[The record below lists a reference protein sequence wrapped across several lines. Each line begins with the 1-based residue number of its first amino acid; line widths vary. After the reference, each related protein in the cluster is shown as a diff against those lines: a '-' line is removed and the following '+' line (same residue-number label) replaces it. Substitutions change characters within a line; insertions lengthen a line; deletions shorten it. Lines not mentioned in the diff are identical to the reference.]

1 MDPTNLRNALASLRR
16 QWWVILQAMVIVAAG
31 ASWLASRV
39 PPNQYQA
46 VSTFSVKP
54 EKTTESVSLENFLVS
69 QRRVLLSQNLLADVA
84 SRTPGMTTA
93 QLKASL
99 KVTYDVVS
107 STISITAYS
116 KDPQQP
122 VVTANALANVYIET
136 RANQRTTSLQTRAAD
151 LDKQVKALDARIVA
165 LGEDILTAKAESRD
179 ESSFTA
185 LREGAL
191 RQYETLYGQQQTVIT
206 ELAAQI
212 QLAELI
218 EPATESVQPPVP
230 SPVIRGILG
239 AFVGLLFGLGLAVL
253 REVLDDR
260 LRTTEQAEEASDATV
275 LVQVPRAKDKLDLVV
290 PVFDEP
296 QGAMAESIRSL
307 RTTVRFLG
315 MDERVK
321 TVSVTSAAAGD
332 GKSLVAANL
341 ATAYAM
347 AGSRTILISGD
358 LRRPSIDRAFGVS
371 GLLGLS
377 DVLIEHA
384 TGLQRQRKMSGSSP
398 DFSGPIVEA
407 EQFLC
412 PTQVPNLFI
421 LPAGSP
427 VPNPGELLASP
438 SMSQI
443 VEALA
448 AKADMVIIDSP
459 PTIVADSVMLAKSVD
474 GVLVVASLNITHK
487 RQLKAA
493 VNQLTGSRASVLGI
507 VLNRSA
513 DAGRGYRNYY
523 PQSRSTFP
531 EITPVEPDPMSSTS
545 FPRV

>member
-1 MDPTNLRNALASLRR
+1 MDPTNLRNTLAALRR
-16 QWWVILQAMVIVAAG
+16 QWWVILQAIIIVAAG
-31 ASWLASRV
+31 ASWLATRV
-39 PPNQYQA
+39 PANPYQA
-46 VSTFSVKP
+46 VATFTVKP

-69 QRRVLLSQNLLADVA
+69 QRRVLLSQSLLADVVK
-84 SRTPGMTTA
+84 RTPGVTA
-93 QLKASL
+93 AELKRSLKA
-99 KVTYDVVS
+99 TYDVVS

-116 KDPQQP
+116 TDPQQP
-122 VVTANALANVYIET
+122 VLVANALANVYIET
-136 RANQRTTSLQTRAAD
+136 RANQRTTSLQARASD

-165 LGEDILTAKAESRD
+165 LGEDIAAAKLETRD
-179 ESSFTA
+179 QSSFIA

-191 RQYETLYGQQQTVIT
+191 RQYETLYGQQQSVIT
-206 ELAAQI
+206 ELAAQT
-212 QLAELI
+212 QLAEFI

-260 LRTTEQAEEASDATV
+260 LRSAEQAAEAADTTV
-275 LVQVPRAKDKLDLVV
+275 LVQVPRSKDKLDLVI

-307 RTTVRFLG
+307 RTSVRFLG
-315 MDERVK
+315 MDERIK

-341 ATAYAM
+341 AAAYAM
-347 AGSRTILISGD
+347 AGNRTVLISGD

-384 TGLQRQRKMSGSSP
+384 AGLQRQRASTGSSAGGE
-398 DFSGPIVEA
+398 GPIVEA

-412 PTQVPNLFI
+412 ATQVPNLFI

-438 SMSQI
+438 SMRGI
-443 VEALA
+443 VEKLA
-448 AKADMVIIDSP
+448 ETADMVIIDSP

-493 VNQLTGSRASVLGI
+493 VSQLAGSRASVLGI

-513 DAGRGYRNYY
+513 HAGRGYRNYY
-523 PQSRSTFP
+523 PQSRSSVV
-531 EITPVEPDPMSSTS
+531 EIPPMDDDRRAASS
-545 FPRV
+545 FPRS

>member
-1 MDPTNLRNALASLRR
+1 MDPTNLRNAFAALRR

-46 VSTFSVKP
+46 VATFFVKP

-93 QLKASL
+93 QLKSSVKAA
-99 KVTYDVVS
+99 YDVVS
-107 STISITAYS
+107 STITITAYS
-116 KDPQQP
+116 KDKQQP
-122 VVTANALANVYIET
+122 VANANALANIYIET

-151 LDKQVKALDARIVA
+151 LDKQVKALDTRIVT
-165 LGEDILTAKAESRD
+165 LGEDIATAKAESRD
-179 ESSFTA
+179 QSSFMA

-260 LRTTEQAEEASDATV
+260 LRTAEQAEEASDATV
-275 LVQVPRAKDKLDLVV
+275 LVQVPRSKEKLDLVV

-315 MDERVK
+315 MDERVR

-341 ATAYAM
+341 AAAYAM

-384 TGLQRQRKMSGSSP
+384 TGVKRRISSGSSP
-398 DFSGPIVEA
+398 DFLGPIVEA

-443 VEALA
+443 VDALA
-448 AKADMVIIDSP
+448 ETADMVIIDSP

-493 VNQLTGSRASVLGI
+493 VNQLTSSRASVLGI

-513 DAGRGYRNYY
+513 HAGRGYRNYY
-523 PQSRSTFP
+523 PQSRSSLVNTD
-531 EITPVEPDPMSSTS
+531 V
-545 FPRV
+545 

>member
-1 MDPTNLRNALASLRR
+1 MDPTNLRNALAALRR

-39 PPNQYQA
+39 PPNDYQA
-46 VSTFSVKP
+46 VSTFTVKP

-69 QRRVLLSQNLLADVA
+69 QRRVLLSQNLVADVA

-93 QLKASL
+93 QLKSSL
-99 KVTYDVVS
+99 KATYDVVS

-122 VVTANALANVYIET
+122 VATANALANVYIET
-136 RANQRTTSLQTRAAD
+136 RANQRTTSLQSRAAD
-151 LDKQVKALDARIVA
+151 LDKQVKALDARIIA
-165 LGEDILTAKAESRD
+165 LGEDIASAKGDGRD
-179 ESSFTA
+179 QSSFIA

-260 LRTTEQAEEASDATV
+260 LRTAEQAEEASDATV
-275 LVQVPRAKDKLDLVV
+275 LVQVPRSKEKLDLVV

-315 MDERVK
+315 MDERVR

-341 ATAYAM
+341 AAAYAM

-384 TGLQRQRKMSGSSP
+384 TGIQRRRSMAGSSS
-398 DFSGPIVEA
+398 DLSGPIVEA

-438 SMSQI
+438 SMGQI

-448 AKADMVIIDSP
+448 ETADMVIIDSP

-493 VNQLTGSRASVLGI
+493 VTQLTGSRASVLGI

-513 DAGRGYRNYY
+513 HAGRGYRNYY
-523 PQSRSTFP
+523 PQSRSSVT
-531 EITPVEPDPMSSTS
+531 EIVPVEADPMSSTN

>member
-1 MDPTNLRNALASLRR
+1 MDPTNLRNALAALRR

-46 VSTFSVKP
+46 VSTFTVKP
-54 EKTTESVSLENFLVS
+54 EKTTESGSLENFLVS

-93 QLKASL
+93 QLKSSL
-99 KVTYDVVS
+99 KATYDVVS
-107 STISITAYS
+107 STITITAYS

-122 VVTANALANVYIET
+122 VATANALANVYIET
-136 RANQRTTSLQTRAAD
+136 RANQRTTSLQSRAAD
-151 LDKQVKALDARIVA
+151 LDKQVKALDARIVT
-165 LGEDILTAKAESRD
+165 LGEDIATAKAESRD
-179 ESSFTA
+179 QSSFIA

-218 EPATESVQPPVP
+218 EPATESVRPPVP

-260 LRTTEQAEEASDATV
+260 LRTAEQAEEASDATV
-275 LVQVPRAKDKLDLVV
+275 LVQVPRSKEKLDLVV

-315 MDERVK
+315 MDERVR

-341 ATAYAM
+341 AAAYAM

-384 TGLQRQRKMSGSSP
+384 TGVQRRRLMSNSSP
-398 DFSGPIVEA
+398 DLSGPIVEA

-438 SMSQI
+438 SMSEI

-448 AKADMVIIDSP
+448 ATADMVIIDSP

-513 DAGRGYRNYY
+513 HAGRGYRNYY
-523 PQSRSTFP
+523 PQSRSSLVNTD
-531 EITPVEPDPMSSTS
+531 V
-545 FPRV
+545 

>member
-1 MDPTNLRNALASLRR
+1 MDPTNLRNALAALRR

-84 SRTPGMTTA
+84 KRTPGMTTA
-93 QLKASL
+93 QLKSSL
-99 KVTYDVVS
+99 KATYDVVS
-107 STISITAYS
+107 STITITAYS

-122 VVTANALANVYIET
+122 VATANALANVYIET

-151 LDKQVKALDARIVA
+151 LDKQVKALDARIVT
-165 LGEDILTAKAESRD
+165 LGEDIATAKLESRD
-179 ESSFTA
+179 QSSFIA

-239 AFVGLLFGLGLAVL
+239 AFVGLLFGLSVAVL

-260 LRTTEQAEEASDATV
+260 LRTAEQAEEASDAAV
-275 LVQVPRAKDKLDLVV
+275 LVQVPRSKEKLDLVV

-315 MDERVK
+315 IDERVK

-341 ATAYAM
+341 AAAYAM

-384 TGLQRQRKMSGSSP
+384 TGVQRRRMMSGSSP
-398 DFSGPIVEA
+398 DLSGPIVEA

-412 PTQVPNLFI
+412 PTQVPNLFV

-448 AKADMVIIDSP
+448 ETADMVIIDSP

-513 DAGRGYRNYY
+513 HAGRGYRNYY
-523 PQSRSTFP
+523 PQSRSSFP
-531 EITPVEPDPMSSTS
+531 EIAPVVADPMNSTS

>member
-341 ATAYAM
+341 AAAYAM

-448 AKADMVIIDSP
+448 EKADMVIIDSP

>member
-1 MDPTNLRNALASLRR
+1 MDPTNLRNALAALRR

-39 PPNQYQA
+39 PPNDYQA
-46 VSTFSVKP
+46 VSTFTVKP

-69 QRRVLLSQNLLADVA
+69 QRRVLLSQNLVADVA

-93 QLKASL
+93 QLKSSL
-99 KVTYDVVS
+99 KATYDVVS

-122 VVTANALANVYIET
+122 VATANALANVYIET

-151 LDKQVKALDARIVA
+151 LDKQVKALDARIIA
-165 LGEDILTAKAESRD
+165 LGEDIASAKGDGRD
-179 ESSFTA
+179 QSSFIA

-260 LRTTEQAEEASDATV
+260 LRTAEQAEEASDATV
-275 LVQVPRAKDKLDLVV
+275 LVQVPRSKDKLDLVV

-315 MDERVK
+315 MDERVR

-341 ATAYAM
+341 AAAYAM

-384 TGLQRQRKMSGSSP
+384 TGIQRRRSMAGSSS
-398 DFSGPIVEA
+398 DLSGPIVEA

-448 AKADMVIIDSP
+448 ETADMVIIDSP

-493 VNQLTGSRASVLGI
+493 VSQLTGSRASVLGI

-513 DAGRGYRNYY
+513 HAGRGYRNYY
-523 PQSRSTFP
+523 PQSRSSFT
-531 EITPVEPDPMSSTS
+531 EIAPVEADPMSSTN

>member
-1 MDPTNLRNALASLRR
+1 MDPTNLRNALGALRR

-93 QLKASL
+93 QLKSSL
-99 KVTYDVVS
+99 KATYDVVS
-107 STISITAYS
+107 STITITAYS

-122 VVTANALANVYIET
+122 VATANALANVYIET
-136 RANQRTTSLQTRAAD
+136 RANQRTTSLQTRATD
-151 LDKQVKALDARIVA
+151 LDKQVKALDARIVT
-165 LGEDILTAKAESRD
+165 LGEDIATAKAEGRD
-179 ESSFTA
+179 QSSFIA

-260 LRTTEQAEEASDATV
+260 LRSAEQAEEASDATV
-275 LVQVPRAKDKLDLVV
+275 LVQVPRSKEKLDLVV

-315 MDERVK
+315 MDERVR

-341 ATAYAM
+341 AAAYAM

-384 TGLQRQRKMSGSSP
+384 NGIQRRNVVSGSLP
-398 DFSGPIVEA
+398 DLAGPIVEA

-438 SMSQI
+438 SVSQI

-448 AKADMVIIDSP
+448 ETADMVIIDSP

-493 VNQLTGSRASVLGI
+493 INQLTGSRASVLGI

-513 DAGRGYRNYY
+513 HAGRGYRNYY
-523 PQSRSTFP
+523 PQSRSSFA
-531 EITPVEPDPMSSTS
+531 EVAPVVADPMDSTS

>member
-1 MDPTNLRNALASLRR
+1 MDPTNLRNALAALRR

-39 PPNQYQA
+39 PANDYQA
-46 VSTFSVKP
+46 VSTFTVKP

-84 SRTPGMTTA
+84 RRTPGMSTT
-93 QLKASL
+93 QLKSSL
-99 KVTYDVVS
+99 KATYDVVS
-107 STISITAYS
+107 STITITAYS

-122 VVTANALANVYIET
+122 VATANALANVYIET
-136 RANQRTTSLQTRAAD
+136 RANQRTTSLQSRAAD
-151 LDKQVKALDARIVA
+151 LDKQVKALDARIIT
-165 LGEDILTAKAESRD
+165 LGEDIATAKAESRD
-179 ESSFTA
+179 QSSFIA

-260 LRTTEQAEEASDATV
+260 LRTAEQAEEASDATV
-275 LVQVPRAKDKLDLVV
+275 LVQVPRSKDKLDLVV

-315 MDERVK
+315 MDERVR

-341 ATAYAM
+341 AAAYAM

-384 TGLQRQRKMSGSSP
+384 TGVQRHRLMSGSSP

-448 AKADMVIIDSP
+448 ETADMVIIDSP

-513 DAGRGYRNYY
+513 HAGRGYRNYY
-523 PQSRSTFP
+523 PQSRSTLVN
-531 EITPVEPDPMSSTS
+531 TDV
-545 FPRV
+545 

>member
-1 MDPTNLRNALASLRR
+1 MDPTNLRNALAALRR

-39 PPNQYQA
+39 PPNRYQA

-84 SRTPGMTTA
+84 SRNPGMTTA

-99 KVTYDVVS
+99 KATYDVVS

-122 VVTANALANVYIET
+122 VATANALATVYIET

-151 LDKQVKALDARIVA
+151 LDKQVKALDVRIVA
-165 LGEDILTAKAESRD
+165 LGEDIATAKAQSRD
-179 ESSFTA
+179 ESSFIA

-206 ELAAQI
+206 ELAAQT

-230 SPVIRGILG
+230 SPLIRGILG

-260 LRTTEQAEEASDATV
+260 LRSAEQAEEASDATV
-275 LVQVPRAKDKLDLVV
+275 LVQVPRSKEKLDLVV

-341 ATAYAM
+341 AAAYAM

-384 TGLQRQRKMSGSSP
+384 TGVQRRRIMSGSSP
-398 DFSGPIVEA
+398 EVSRPIVEA

-427 VPNPGELLASP
+427 VPNPGELLASS

-448 AKADMVIIDSP
+448 ATADMVIIDSP

-474 GVLVVASLNITHK
+474 GVLVVASLNVTHK

-493 VNQLTGSRASVLGI
+493 VSQLAGSRASVLGI

-513 DAGRGYRNYY
+513 HAGRGYRNYY
-523 PQSRSTFP
+523 PQSRSSFP
-531 EITPVEPDPMSSTS
+531 EVSPVEADPMSSTS

>member
-1 MDPTNLRNALASLRR
+1 MDPTNLRNALAALRR

-54 EKTTESVSLENFLVS
+54 EKTTEAVSLENFLVS

-84 SRTPGMTTA
+84 GRTPGMTTA
-93 QLKASL
+93 QLKWSL
-99 KVTYDVVS
+99 KATYDVVS
-107 STISITAYS
+107 STITITAYS

-122 VVTANALANVYIET
+122 VATANALANVYIET

-151 LDKQVKALDARIVA
+151 LDKQVKALDARIVT
-165 LGEDILTAKAESRD
+165 LGEDIATAKAEGRD
-179 ESSFTA
+179 QSSFIA

-253 REVLDDR
+253 REALDDR
-260 LRTTEQAEEASDATV
+260 LRTAEQAEEASDATV
-275 LVQVPRAKDKLDLVV
+275 LVQVPRSKEKLDLVV

-315 MDERVK
+315 MDERVR

-341 ATAYAM
+341 AAAYAV

-384 TGLQRQRKMSGSSP
+384 TGVQRRKMMSGSSP
-398 DFSGPIVEA
+398 DLAGPIVEA

-448 AKADMVIIDSP
+448 ETADMVIIDSP

-493 VNQLTGSRASVLGI
+493 INQLTGSRASVLGI

-513 DAGRGYRNYY
+513 HAGRGYRNYY
-523 PQSRSTFP
+523 PQSRSYFT
-531 EITPVEPDPMSSTS
+531 EVAPVVADPMNSTS

>member
-1 MDPTNLRNALASLRR
+1 MDPTNLRNALAALRR

-39 PPNQYQA
+39 PANQYQA

-54 EKTTESVSLENFLVS
+54 EKTTESVLLENFLVS
-69 QRRVLLSQNLLADVA
+69 QRRVLMSQNLLADVA

-93 QLKASL
+93 QLKSSL
-99 KVTYDVVS
+99 KATYDVVS
-107 STISITAYS
+107 STITITAYS
-116 KDPQQP
+116 KDPEQP
-122 VVTANALANVYIET
+122 VATANALANVYIET

-151 LDKQVKALDARIVA
+151 LDKQVKALDARIVT
-165 LGEDILTAKAESRD
+165 LGEDIATAKLESRD
-179 ESSFTA
+179 QSSFIA

-260 LRTTEQAEEASDATV
+260 LRSAEQAEEASDAAV
-275 LVQVPRAKDKLDLVV
+275 LVQVPRSKEKLDLVV

-315 MDERVK
+315 IDERVK

-341 ATAYAM
+341 AAAYAM

-384 TGLQRQRKMSGSSP
+384 TGVQRRRMMSGSSP

-448 AKADMVIIDSP
+448 ETADMVIIDSP

-513 DAGRGYRNYY
+513 HAGRGYRNYY
-523 PQSRSTFP
+523 PQSRSSFA
-531 EITPVEPDPMSSTS
+531 EIAPVADPMNSTS
-545 FPRV
+545 FPCV